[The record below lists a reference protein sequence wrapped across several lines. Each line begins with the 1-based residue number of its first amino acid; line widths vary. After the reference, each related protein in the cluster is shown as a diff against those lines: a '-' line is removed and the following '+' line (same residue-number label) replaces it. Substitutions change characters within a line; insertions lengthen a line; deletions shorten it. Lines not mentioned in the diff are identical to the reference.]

1 MRNTFLKSLAFI
13 AAIFFSSEIF
23 AQNPDAVLGT
33 WLVPEKD
40 AKIEIYKDKARG
52 KYCGKVVWTLTK
64 RTDEHNPNPELKTRD
79 VVGVVLF
86 DNFYYKNGEYLGTLY
101 STRDGK
107 TYSGFMRL
115 QEDGTLYMKGYIMGM
130 RFLGKSNVWTRVK
143 E

>member
-1 MRNTFLKSLAFI
+1 MKITFVKTLAIAISL
-13 AAIFFSSEIF
+13 FFGMQVF
-23 AQNPDAVLGT
+23 AQNADAVLGT

-52 KYCGKVVWTLTK
+52 KYCGKVVWTSTK
-64 RTDEHNPNPELKTRD
+64 RTDEHNPNPDLRSRD

-86 DNFYYKNGEYLGTLY
+86 DNFYYKDGEYLGTLY

-115 QEDGTLYMKGYIMGM
+115 KEDGTLFMKGYIMGM